1 MINEFKV
8 TGFDLDGTLINSVE
22 VWLSLVK
29 KVLKRFK
36 IEVSEKDIKN
46 QFYKETDEVI
56 KALVPKDKTGEVIK
70 AIKKERKDKLFLD
83 RFKFFPFTKKVLQDI
98 REKGIKIATITGN
111 DSEINNF
118 FMEKFKLDKLTD
130 YNICTGDVKN
140 GKPSP
145 DMILEI
151 LRIFALSKK
160 ELLYIGDTVNDI
172 EMGKNAGIK
181 TGVVLTGVLDRKSAE
196 KVKPDFIFEDVRD
209 VLELI

>member
-1 MINEFKV
+1 MVNEFKV
-8 TGFDLDGTLINSVE
+8 IGFDLDGTLIDSV
-22 VWLSLVK
+22 VIWLSLFK
-29 KVLKRFK
+29 KVLKKFK

-46 QFYKETDEVI
+46 QFGKESDEIVKALAPKEKTEEVI
-56 KALVPKDKTGEVIK
+56 KD
-70 AIKKERKDKLFLD
+70 IKKERKDKLD
-83 RFKFFPFTKKVLQDI
+83 SFKLFPFAKKVLQDI
-98 REKGIKIATITGN
+98 REKGIKTSIITGN

-118 FMEKFKLDKLTD
+118 FMEKFKLDRLTD
-130 YNICTGDVKN
+130 YNICAGDVRN

-145 DMILEI
+145 DMILGI
-151 LRIFALSKK
+151 LRTFALSKK
-160 ELLYIGDTVNDI
+160 GLLYIGDTVNDI